1 MKWLI
6 ILLTVAAG
14 SCGDILCAKGM
25 SIEGE
30 LDYSGL
36 SAVGRAFRF
45 TVTRRL
51 VILGIFFDAVG
62 FFSLLALLSVSQ
74 LSIAIPATALGFVLD
89 TVGARFLLHENVHWR
104 RWVGVML
111 VAVGVLLAVRTGP
124 HKPLTRTGTPG
135 TATVQADQHQSGYDQ
150 AGSSG
155 LDHKSPS
162 AKVLAKP

>member
-36 SAVGRAFRF
+36 SAVGRAFCF
-45 TVTRRL
+45 IVTRRL
-51 VILGIFFDAVG
+51 VILGILCDAVA
-62 FFSLLALLSVSQ
+62 FFSLLALLSVAE
-74 LSIAIPATALGFVLD
+74 LSIAVPATALGFVLD
-89 TVGARFLLHENVHWR
+89 TIGARFLLHEHVHWK
-104 RWVGVML
+104 RWLGVIL
-111 VAVGVLLAVRTGP
+111 VAAGVLLAVGTGQ
-124 HKPLTRTGTPG
+124 HKGLTRASTPG
-135 TATVQADQHQSGYDQ
+135 ATAVQADQQQSGYDQ
-150 AGSSG
+150 TGSGG

-162 AKVLAKP
+162 AKVLPKP